1 MDKRIDRNALAAK
14 MPRRWMSMPEIRDML
29 KVPNELY
36 ADLCAAVTELV
47 ACGRAEHGRV
57 TQGLYEWS
65 EFRRKS

>member
-1 MDKRIDRNALAAK
+1 MDKRINRNALAAK
-14 MPRRWMSMPEIRDML
+14 MPVAWMSMPEIQAKLDI
-29 KVPNELY
+29 PGELY
-36 ADLCAAVTELV
+36 TDLCDAVTELV